1 MSDVK
6 QISIK
11 GGAAEAYLKEGKK
24 GTRRKQGHRQRQER
38 QQDGGFDSPPGAAL
52 PGAVTNAKVMIN
64 AASKTMRGGLGQE
77 QQQAQQSYQVQ
88 QKPLVLPPGTNPN
101 PPSSVVSPSPAIQAA
116 KESGTLPMQGGAKK
130 LVLAPKKKTARIH
143 LAPPKRGPRSIHHT
157 RKIRVHLSGLKKRIT
172 RAKSIHK
179 DSREKSIN
187 EIRVLL
193 EEAKLIKP
201 AKDGKTVPE
210 SVLRDIYKDYM
221 LLRGKAL

>member
-11 GGAAEAYLKEGKK
+11 GDAAHAYLKEGKK
-24 GTRRKQGHRQRQER
+24 GTRRRQRQEKR
-38 QQDGGFDSPPGAAL
+38 QDGGFDSPPGAAL
-52 PGAVTNAKVMIN
+52 PGTPMNAKPMIN
-64 AASKTMRGGLGQE
+64 AASKTLRGGSG
-77 QQQAQQSYQVQ
+77 QVQ
-88 QKPLVLPPGTNPN
+88 VQTQKPLLSAPGTNQNLPAGGAGAG
-101 PPSSVVSPSPAIQAA
+101 PAIQAA
-116 KESGTLPMQGGAKK
+116 KEAGTLPPPLPMHNGGAKK
-130 LVLAPKKKTARIH
+130 LVLAPHKKPSRVH
-143 LAPPKRGPRSIHHT
+143 LAPPKRGRTLHT

>member
-24 GTRRKQGHRQRQER
+24 STRRRQRQQR
-38 QQDGGFDSPPGAAL
+38 QDGGFDSPPGTAL
-52 PGAVTNAKVMIN
+52 AGTVMNAKPMIN
-64 AASKTMRGGLGQE
+64 AASKTLRGGSG
-77 QQQAQQSYQVQ
+77 QVQ
-88 QKPLVLPPGTNPN
+88 VQTQKPLLSAPGTNQNLPGAGAAG
-101 PPSSVVSPSPAIQAA
+101 PAIQSS
-116 KESGTLPMQGGAKK
+116 KEAGTLPPPLPMHNGGAKK
-130 LVLAPKKKTARIH
+130 LVLAPHKKPSRVH
-143 LAPPKRGPRSIHHT
+143 LAPPKRGRTLHT

-179 DSREKSIN
+179 DSREKSIHD
-187 EIRVLL
+187 IRVLL

>member
-24 GTRRKQGHRQRQER
+24 GTRRRQGQRQR
-38 QQDGGFDSPPGAAL
+38 QDGGFDSPPGAAL

-64 AASKTMRGGLGQE
+64 AASKTMRGGLGQ
-77 QQQAQQSYQVQ
+77 QAQQQ
-88 QKPLVLPPGTNPN
+88 QQPIVLPPGTNPN
-101 PPSSVVSPSPAIQAA
+101 PSPSSVTPPPAIQAA
-116 KESGTLPMQGGAKK
+116 KEAGTLPMQGGAKK

-187 EIRVLL
+187 DIRVLL